1 MLSLHY
7 ALPISLWPMWVEEG
21 SAAWAGVTLVEG
33 SAQSSTWWLNWLVF
47 SDRPLLRRTYDAIGF
62 WSLLAATG
70 VDTWRRL
77 DAVMPDIHRA
87 YEITPVAAGAAVLTP
102 WGPSLAPDP
111 GVGAARDTY
120 GPRAAAHHT
129 DSARGRTTAPA
140 PPPQHHPSCPAQRP

>member
-62 WSLLAATG
+62 WSLLDATG

-77 DAVMPDIHRA
+77 DAVMRDIPGA
-87 YEITPVAAGAAVLTP
+87 YEIALGAEGDAVLAR
-102 WGPSLAPDP
+102 WGASLARHP
-111 GVGAARDTY
+111 GVGEPWATY
-120 GPRAAAHHT
+120 GPGVTEIGRAHV
-129 DSARGRTTAPA
+129 
-140 PPPQHHPSCPAQRP
+140 